1 MELLAQPQLLSARVF
16 HARLAPRRNAFAYR
30 VYYLAL
36 DVDQLDA
43 SDPSLQGQGLALE
56 RFGLHSFYRRDHGAR
71 DGSSLRAWAEA
82 LLRKEG
88 LEQRPQRMILVTL
101 PRVLGFV
108 FNPVS
113 FWFCFN
119 AQGQRFAVIAEVN
132 NTFGQTRAYVCAPP
146 PGNAQG
152 GSAQSGSA
160 QDGSAQ
166 DGSAQDGS
174 ANDGSYQDKD
184 FVVSPFLRPEGRYRF
199 GFALSQAKLGVA
211 IDLSDCNGK
220 RLLTTR
226 LAGRFQPLTRARLA
240 AAFVR
245 HPMVTAKVV
254 GLIHWQA
261 VKLLAKGLRF
271 FGGPSAYA
279 AASASQHG
287 TTKHG

>member
-1 MELLAQPQLLSARVF
+1 MDLLTQPQLLSARVF

-43 SDPSLQGQGLALE
+43 SDQSVQRQGLALE
-56 RFGLHSFYRRDHGAR
+56 RFGLHGFYRRDHGAR

-82 LLRKEG
+82 LLQQEG
-88 LEQRPQRMILVTL
+88 LDQRPHRMVLVTL

-113 FWFCFN
+113 FWFCFD

-146 PGNAQG
+146 RDA
-152 GSAQSGSA
+152 
-160 QDGSAQ
+160 
-166 DGSAQDGS
+166 
-174 ANDGSYQDKD
+174 YQADAYQEKD

-211 IDLSDCNGK
+211 IDLADRDGK
-220 RLLTTR
+220 ALLTTR
-226 LAGRFQPLTRARLA
+226 LAGRLQPLTRARLA
-240 AAFVR
+240 AAFLR

-279 AASASQHG
+279 AASPTQHG
-287 TTKHG
+287 SNKHG